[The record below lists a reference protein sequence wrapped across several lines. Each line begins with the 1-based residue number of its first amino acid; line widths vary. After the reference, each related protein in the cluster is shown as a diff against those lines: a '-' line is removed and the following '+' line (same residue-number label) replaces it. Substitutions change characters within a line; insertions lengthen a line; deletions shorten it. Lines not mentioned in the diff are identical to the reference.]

1 MQLQSQW
8 SVIVSLA
15 IGQNPRTGSR
25 YSCIDLSRV
34 ILCETLIKDLSI
46 SSRVTIASR
55 TRFTPFQP
63 GRVRF
68 DSRYPKA
75 TTSCCRDSFEDSE
88 AGGRSDPADEIV
100 A

>member
-1 MQLQSQW
+1 MA
-8 SVIVSLA
+8 LA

-34 ILCETLIKDLSI
+34 ILYEALIKDLSI
-46 SSRVTIASR
+46 SSRVTIVSR

-68 DSRYPKA
+68 ELPLCA
-75 TTSCCRDSFEDSE
+75 VEI
-88 AGGRSDPADEIV
+88 RSKIRKLAEGLIRPMRLWLDGI
-100 A
+100 